1 MLMRMYDIIEK
12 KKRGERLSD
21 EEIRFFVN
29 GYCDGSIPD
38 YQASALLM
46 AICLK
51 GMTDDETASLTF
63 AMRDSGDVI
72 SDMPGIKGKR
82 VDKHSTG
89 GVGDK
94 TTLVV
99 APVIASLGI
108 PVAKMSGRGL
118 GHTGGTV
125 DKLESIQGFN
135 TDISPKKLKEIVE
148 KYGIAVVGQSAAL
161 APADK
166 KLYALRDVTATV
178 DSIPLIASSIMSKKL
193 ALPDEC
199 IVLDVKCGS
208 GAFMKSEEDSLALAK
223 LMVSIGKNAGRK
235 MLALVTD
242 MDAPLGCAIGNSLEV
257 VEAINTLKCSG
268 PADFTELCVTLSAYM
283 LRLCEGENLDVC
295 RKKVENALES
305 GAALKKFKDMIKG
318 QGGNPSWADDV
329 SLFPKAK
336 FSREIRCDKDG
347 YIYAV
352 NAEKYGIA
360 ALVLGAG
367 RSKKEDVID
376 YSAGILIAKKR
387 GDKVQKGDVIA
398 TIYSSSPEN
407 FDEAEKIIS
416 ENTVISDKRPQ
427 VRPLVL
433 AVAE

>member
-1 MLMRMYDIIEK
+1 MRMYDIIEK

-118 GHTGGTV
+118 GHTGGTI

-193 ALPDEC
+193 ALPDDC

-318 QGGNPSWADDV
+318 QGGNLAWADDV

-398 TIYSSSPEN
+398 TIYSSLPEN

>member
-1 MLMRMYDIIEK
+1 MRMYDIIEK

-118 GHTGGTV
+118 GHTGGTI
-125 DKLESIQGFN
+125 DKLEAIQGFN

-148 KYGIAVVGQSAAL
+148 KCGIAVVGQSAAL

-193 ALPDEC
+193 ALPDDC

-283 LRLCEGENLDVC
+283 LGLCEGENLDVC

-305 GAALKKFKDMIKG
+305 GTALKKFKDMIKG
-318 QGGNPSWADDV
+318 QGGNPAWADDV

>member
-1 MLMRMYDIIEK
+1 MRMYDIIGK

-21 EEIRFFVN
+21 DEIRFFVR
-29 GYCDGSIPD
+29 GYSDGTIPD

-46 AICLK
+46 AVCLK
-51 GMTDDETASLTF
+51 GMTDDETTALTL

-72 SDMPGIKGKR
+72 TDMPGIKGKR

-118 GHTGGTV
+118 GHTGGTI

-135 TDISPKKLKEIVE
+135 TDISPEKLKRIVE
-148 KYGIAVVGQSAAL
+148 KYGIAVVGQSATL

-166 KLYALRDVTATV
+166 KMYALRDVTATV

-193 ALPDEC
+193 ALPDDC

-208 GAFMKSEEDSLALAK
+208 GAFMKTREEASALAR
-223 LMVSIGKNAGRK
+223 LMVGTGKKAGRK

-242 MDAPLGCAIGNSLEV
+242 MDSPLGNAIGNSLEV
-257 VEAINTLKCSG
+257 IEAINTLKGNG
-268 PADFTELCVTLSAYM
+268 PADFTELCVTLAAYM
-283 LRLCEGENLDVC
+283 LRLCDSENIDVC
-295 RKKVENALES
+295 RKKVETALGS
-305 GAALKKFKDMIKG
+305 GAAFDKFKDMIEG
-318 QGGNPSWADDV
+318 QGGNTEWADDT

-336 FSREIRCDKDG
+336 FTRSVRCEKDG
-347 YIYAV
+347 YIAAV
-352 NAEKYGIA
+352 NAENYGA
-360 ALVLGAG
+360 AAQILGAG
-367 RSKKEDVID
+367 RTRKEDEID
-376 YSAGILIAKKR
+376 FAAGILLAKKR
-387 GDKVQKGDVIA
+387 GDKVAVGDTIA
-398 TIYSSSPEN
+398 TLLSSSE
-407 FDEAEKIIS
+407 EKLIAAEKILRES
-416 ENTVISDKRPQ
+416 TVVSDIKPPKT
-427 VRPLVL
+427 PLVL
-433 AVAE
+433 DIIE

>member
-1 MLMRMYDIIEK
+1 MRMYDIIEK

-118 GHTGGTV
+118 GHTGGTI

-193 ALPDEC
+193 ALPDDC

-242 MDAPLGCAIGNSLEV
+242 MDAPLGCAIGNSFEV

-318 QGGNPSWADDV
+318 QGGNPACADDL

>member
-1 MLMRMYDIIEK
+1 MRMYDIIEK

-118 GHTGGTV
+118 GHTGGTI

-135 TDISPKKLKEIVE
+135 TDIPPKKLKEIVE

-193 ALPDEC
+193 ALPDDC

-268 PADFTELCVTLSAYM
+268 PADFTELCVMLSAYM

-318 QGGNPSWADDV
+318 QGGNPAWSDDV

-347 YIYAV
+347 YVYAV

>member
-1 MLMRMYDIIEK
+1 MRMYDIIEK

-21 EEIRFFVN
+21 DEIRFFVR
-29 GYCDGSIPD
+29 GYSDGTIPD

-46 AICLK
+46 AVCLK
-51 GMTDDETASLTF
+51 GMTDDETTALTL

-72 SDMPGIKGKR
+72 TDMPGIKGKR

-118 GHTGGTV
+118 GHTGGTI

-135 TDISPKKLKEIVE
+135 TDISPEKLKRIVE
-148 KYGIAVVGQSAAL
+148 KYGIAVVGQSATL

-166 KLYALRDVTATV
+166 KMYALRDVTATV

-193 ALPDEC
+193 ALPDDC

-208 GAFMKSEEDSLALAK
+208 GAFMKTREEASALAR
-223 LMVSIGKNAGRK
+223 LMVGIGKKAGRK

-242 MDAPLGCAIGNSLEV
+242 MDSPLGNAIGNSLEV
-257 VEAINTLKCSG
+257 IEAINTLKGNG
-268 PADFTELCVTLSAYM
+268 PADFTELCVTLAAYM
-283 LRLCEGENLDVC
+283 LRLCDGENIDVC
-295 RKKVENALES
+295 RKKVETALGS
-305 GAALKKFKDMIKG
+305 GAAFDKFKDMIEG
-318 QGGNPSWADDV
+318 QGGNTEWADDT

-336 FSREIRCDKDG
+336 FTRSVRCEKDG
-347 YIYAV
+347 YIAAV
-352 NAEKYGIA
+352 NAENYGA
-360 ALVLGAG
+360 AAQILGAG
-367 RSKKEDVID
+367 RTRKEDEID
-376 YSAGILIAKKR
+376 FAAGILLAKKR
-387 GDKVQKGDVIA
+387 GDKVAVGDTIA
-398 TIYSSSPEN
+398 TLFSSSE
-407 FDEAEKIIS
+407 EKLIAAEKILRES
-416 ENTVISDKRPQ
+416 TVVSDIKPPKT
-427 VRPLVL
+427 PLVL
-433 AVAE
+433 DIIE

>member
-1 MLMRMYDIIEK
+1 MRMYDIIEK

-118 GHTGGTV
+118 GHTGGTI

-135 TDISPKKLKEIVE
+135 TDISPEKLKEIVE

-193 ALPDEC
+193 ALPDDC

-268 PADFTELCVTLSAYM
+268 PADFTELCVALSAYM

>member
-1 MLMRMYDIIEK
+1 MRMYDIIEK
-12 KKRGERLSD
+12 KKRGERLSGD
-21 EEIRFFVN
+21 EIRFFVN

-99 APVIASLGI
+99 APVVASLGI

-118 GHTGGTV
+118 GHTGGTI

-135 TDISPKKLKEIVE
+135 TDISPEKLKEIVE

-193 ALPDEC
+193 ALPDDC

-305 GAALKKFKDMIKG
+305 GAALKNFKDMIVG
-318 QGGNPSWADDV
+318 QGGNPAWADDL

-336 FSREIRCDKDG
+336 YSREIKCCKDG

-407 FDEAEKIIS
+407 LDEAEKIIS
-416 ENTVISDKRPQ
+416 ENTVISDKKPH
-427 VRPLVL
+427 VPPLVL

>member
-1 MLMRMYDIIEK
+1 MRMYDIIEK

-118 GHTGGTV
+118 GHTGGTI

-135 TDISPKKLKEIVE
+135 TDISPEKLKEIVE

-193 ALPDEC
+193 ALPDDC

-242 MDAPLGCAIGNSLEV
+242 MDAPLGCAIGNSFEV

-318 QGGNPSWADDV
+318 QGGNPACADDL

-367 RSKKEDVID
+367 RSKKEEAID

-387 GDKVQKGDVIA
+387 GDKVQKDDVIA

>member
-1 MLMRMYDIIEK
+1 MRMYDIIEK

-72 SDMPGIKGKR
+72 RDMPGIKGKR

-118 GHTGGTV
+118 GHTGGTI

-135 TDISPKKLKEIVE
+135 TDISPKKLKGIVE

-193 ALPDEC
+193 ALPDDC

-235 MLALVTD
+235 MLVLVTD

-318 QGGNPSWADDV
+318 QDGNPAWADDV

>member
-1 MLMRMYDIIEK
+1 MRMYDIIEK

-21 EEIRFFVN
+21 DEIRFFVK
-29 GYCDGSIPD
+29 GYSDGAIPD

-46 AICLK
+46 AVCLN
-51 GMTDDETASLTF
+51 GMTDDETTALTL

-72 SDMPGIKGKR
+72 TDMPGIKGKR

-118 GHTGGTV
+118 GHTGGTI

-135 TDISPKKLKEIVE
+135 TDISPEKLKRIVE
-148 KYGIAVVGQSAAL
+148 KYGIAVVGQSATL

-166 KLYALRDVTATV
+166 KMYALRDVTATV

-193 ALPDEC
+193 ALPDDC

-208 GAFMKSEEDSLALAK
+208 GAFMKTREEASVLAR
-223 LMVSIGKNAGRK
+223 LMVGTGKKAGRK

-242 MDAPLGCAIGNSLEV
+242 MDSPLGNAIGNSLEV
-257 VEAINTLKCSG
+257 IEAINTLKGNG
-268 PADFTELCVTLSAYM
+268 PADFTELCVTLAAYM
-283 LRLCEGENLDVC
+283 LRLCDGENIDVC
-295 RKKVENALES
+295 RKKVEAALGS
-305 GAALKKFKDMIKG
+305 GAAFDKFKDMIEG
-318 QGGNPSWADDV
+318 QGGNPEWADDT

-336 FSREIRCDKDG
+336 FTRSVRCEKNG
-347 YIYAV
+347 YIAAV
-352 NAEKYGIA
+352 NAENYGA
-360 ALVLGAG
+360 AAQILGAG
-367 RSKKEDVID
+367 RARKEDEID
-376 YSAGILIAKKR
+376 FAAGILLAKKR
-387 GDKVQKGDVIA
+387 GDKVAVGDTIA
-398 TIYSSSPEN
+398 TLFSSSE
-407 FDEAEKIIS
+407 EKLIAAEKILRES
-416 ENTVISDKRPQ
+416 TVVSDIKPPKT
-427 VRPLVL
+427 PLVL
-433 AVAE
+433 DIIE

>member
-1 MLMRMYDIIEK
+1 MRMYDIIEK

-118 GHTGGTV
+118 GHTGGTI

-193 ALPDEC
+193 ALPDDC

-283 LRLCEGENLDVC
+283 LRLCEGENLDIC

-305 GAALKKFKDMIKG
+305 GAALKKFKYMIKG
-318 QGGNPSWADDV
+318 QGGNPAWADDV

>member
-1 MLMRMYDIIEK
+1 MRMYDIIEK

-118 GHTGGTV
+118 GHTGGTI

-135 TDISPKKLKEIVE
+135 TDISPEKLKEIVE

-193 ALPDEC
+193 ALPDDC

-242 MDAPLGCAIGNSLEV
+242 MDAPLGCAIGNSFEV

-318 QGGNPSWADDV
+318 QGGNPACADDL

>member
-1 MLMRMYDIIEK
+1 MRMYDIIEK

-21 EEIRFFVN
+21 DEIRFFVK
-29 GYCDGSIPD
+29 GYSDGAIPD

-46 AICLK
+46 AVCLK
-51 GMTDDETASLTF
+51 GMTDDETTALTL

-72 SDMPGIKGKR
+72 TDMPGIKGKR

-118 GHTGGTV
+118 GHTGGTI

-135 TDISPKKLKEIVE
+135 TDISPEKLKRIVE
-148 KYGIAVVGQSAAL
+148 KYGIAVVGQSATL

-166 KLYALRDVTATV
+166 KMYALRDVTATV

-193 ALPDEC
+193 ALPDDC

-208 GAFMKSEEDSLALAK
+208 GAFMKTREEASVLAR
-223 LMVSIGKNAGRK
+223 LMVGTGKKAGRK

-242 MDAPLGCAIGNSLEV
+242 MDSPLGNAIGNSLEV
-257 VEAINTLKCSG
+257 IEAINTLKGNG
-268 PADFTELCVTLSAYM
+268 PADFTELCVTLAAYM
-283 LRLCEGENLDVC
+283 LRLCEGDNIDVC
-295 RKKVENALES
+295 RKKVENALGS
-305 GAALKKFKDMIKG
+305 GAAFDKFKDMIEG
-318 QGGNPSWADDV
+318 QGGNPEWADDT

-336 FSREIRCDKDG
+336 FTRSVRCEKNG
-347 YIYAV
+347 YIAAV
-352 NAEKYGIA
+352 NAENYGA
-360 ALVLGAG
+360 AAQILGAG
-367 RSKKEDVID
+367 RARKEDEID
-376 YSAGILIAKKR
+376 FAAGILLAKKR
-387 GDKVQKGDVIA
+387 GDKVAVGDTIA
-398 TIYSSSPEN
+398 TLFSSSEEKL
-407 FDEAEKIIS
+407 FAAEKILRES
-416 ENTVISDKRPQ
+416 TVVSDIKPPKT
-427 VRPLVL
+427 PLVL
-433 AVAE
+433 DIIE

>member
-1 MLMRMYDIIEK
+1 MRMYDIIEK

-21 EEIRFFVN
+21 DEIRFFVK
-29 GYCDGSIPD
+29 GYSDGAIPD

-46 AICLK
+46 AVCLK
-51 GMTDDETASLTF
+51 GMTDDETIALTL

-72 SDMPGIKGKR
+72 TDMPGIKGKR

-118 GHTGGTV
+118 GHTGGTI

-135 TDISPKKLKEIVE
+135 TDISPEKLKRIVE
-148 KYGIAVVGQSAAL
+148 KYGIAVVGQSATL

-166 KLYALRDVTATV
+166 KMYALRDVTATV

-193 ALPDEC
+193 ALPDDC

-208 GAFMKSEEDSLALAK
+208 GAFMKTREEASALAR
-223 LMVSIGKNAGRK
+223 LMVGTGKKAGRK

-242 MDAPLGCAIGNSLEV
+242 MDSPLGNAIGNSLEV
-257 VEAINTLKCSG
+257 IEAINTLKGNG
-268 PADFTELCVTLSAYM
+268 PADFTELCVTLAAYM
-283 LRLCEGENLDVC
+283 LRLCDGENIDVC
-295 RKKVENALES
+295 RKKVEAALGS
-305 GAALKKFKDMIKG
+305 GAAFDKFKDMIEG
-318 QGGNPSWADDV
+318 QGGNTEWADDT

-336 FSREIRCDKDG
+336 FTRSVRCEKNG
-347 YIYAV
+347 YIAAV
-352 NAEKYGIA
+352 NTENYGA
-360 ALVLGAG
+360 AAQILGAG
-367 RSKKEDVID
+367 RARKEDEID
-376 YSAGILIAKKR
+376 FAAGILLAKKR
-387 GDKVQKGDVIA
+387 GDKVAVGDTIA
-398 TIYSSSPEN
+398 TLFSSSE
-407 FDEAEKIIS
+407 EKLIAAEKILRES
-416 ENTVISDKRPQ
+416 TVVSDIKPPKP
-427 VRPLVL
+427 PLVL
-433 AVAE
+433 DIIE

>member
-1 MLMRMYDIIEK
+1 MRMYDIIEK

-118 GHTGGTV
+118 GHTGGTI

-135 TDISPKKLKEIVE
+135 TDISPEKLKEIVE

-193 ALPDEC
+193 ALPDDC

-242 MDAPLGCAIGNSLEV
+242 MDAPLGCAIGNSFEV

-318 QGGNPSWADDV
+318 QGGNPACADDL

-367 RSKKEDVID
+367 RSKKEEAID

-387 GDKVQKGDVIA
+387 GDKVQKDDVIA
-398 TIYSSSPEN
+398 TIYSSLPEN

>member
-1 MLMRMYDIIEK
+1 MRMYDIIEK
-12 KKRGERLSD
+12 KKRGELLSGD
-21 EEIRFFVN
+21 EIRFFVN

-51 GMTDDETASLTF
+51 GMTDDETAALTF

-72 SDMPGIKGKR
+72 TDMPGIKGKR

-99 APVIASLGI
+99 APIIASLGI

-118 GHTGGTV
+118 GHTGGTI

-135 TDISPKKLKEIVE
+135 TDIPTEKLKEIVE
-148 KYGIAVVGQSAAL
+148 KYGIAVVGQSASL

-193 ALPDEC
+193 ALPDDC

-208 GAFMKSEEDSLALAK
+208 GAFMKSKEESLALAK
-223 LMVSIGKNAGRK
+223 LMVNIGKNAGRK

-242 MDAPLGCAIGNSLEV
+242 MDAPLGCAVGNNLEV
-257 VEAINTLKCSG
+257 IEAINTLKCSG

-283 LRLCEGENLDVC
+283 LRLCEGESLDVC
-295 RKKVENALES
+295 REKVENALKS
-305 GAALKKFKDMIKG
+305 GAALEKFKDMIKG
-318 QGGNPSWADDV
+318 QGGNPDWADDV
-329 SLFPKAK
+329 SLFPAAK
-336 FSREIRCDKDG
+336 YSREVKSAKDG
-347 YIYAV
+347 YVYAV

-367 RSKKEDVID
+367 RSKKEDAID

-387 GDKVQKGDVIA
+387 GDKVQKGDVLA

-407 FDEAEKIIS
+407 LDEAEKIIS
-416 ENTVISDKRPQ
+416 DNTVISDEKPQ
-427 VRPLVL
+427 VPPLVL